1 MRKWA
6 LVVVGLVGLALGVAL
21 VVRNYPPAPTTE
33 RPGALLAPPP
43 DAEHPAVETPPL
55 GPEPPAPPPKSA
67 ASDLPTIDVAQRPV
81 HTVPD
86 DEPTVPKVTLF
97 DRSGKELPGRPV
109 VLTPPRPVAPPP
121 VVPFGGTAQAA
132 GGTALAVAGRSV
144 KLFGVRIG
152 DPRDRCGLGF
162 GDGRSCADVA
172 RDALAQRL
180 KRYPQVSCHMPAG
193 QRGDP
198 AAVCIDNSGTD
209 LGGFLVAEGLALAD
223 LSQSYEY
230 FGSEGVARSFRRG
243 LWRNR

>member
-6 LVVVGLVGLALGVAL
+6 LVVVGLVGLAFGIAFI
-21 VVRNYPPAPTTE
+21 VRNNPPTLTAE
-33 RPGALLAPPP
+33 RPEALLAPP
-43 DAEHPAVETPPL
+43 EQPAAETPSPS
-55 GPEPPAPPPKSA
+55 PEPSASPPKPA
-67 ASDLPTIDVAQRPV
+67 AADLPTVEIAQRPV
-81 HTVPD
+81 HIVP
-86 DEPTVPKVTLF
+86 ENEPPTVPKVTLF

-109 VLTPPRPVAPPP
+109 VLTPPRPATPPP
-121 VVPFGGTAQAA
+121 VAPFSGTAQAA

-144 KLFGVRIG
+144 KLFGVRSG

-180 KRYPQVSCHMPAG
+180 KRYPQVSCHTPAG